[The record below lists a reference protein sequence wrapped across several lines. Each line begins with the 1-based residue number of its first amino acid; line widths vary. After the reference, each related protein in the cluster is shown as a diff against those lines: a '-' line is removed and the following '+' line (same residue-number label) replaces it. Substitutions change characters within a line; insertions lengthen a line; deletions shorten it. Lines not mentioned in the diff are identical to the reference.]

1 MDEKYKLI
9 KNECLNSN
17 TRNPIELILSIM
29 KKDYINIHGPEHHV
43 LDGSCFLTTMH
54 NAGVEFDL
62 DKALDEMIVRGQKM
76 PGATCGQW
84 GMCGSSASVGAALAI
99 VHETGPLSNNQY
111 YKDNLSYVSKALGK
125 LADVGGPRC
134 CKRNAFLSI
143 LTAIDFV
150 NEQYGIK
157 LTKQEVKCIFS
168 NKNKQCIGMRCPFYK
183 DESND

>member
-76 PGATCGQW
+76 WSMGNVWFFCFCW
-84 GMCGSSASVGAALAI
+84 SSI
-99 VHETGPLSNNQY
+99 SNY
-111 YKDNLSYVSKALGK
+111 S
-125 LADVGGPRC
+125 
-134 CKRNAFLSI
+134 
-143 LTAIDFV
+143 
-150 NEQYGIK
+150 
-157 LTKQEVKCIFS
+157 
-168 NKNKQCIGMRCPFYK
+168 
-183 DESND
+183 

>member
-1 MDEKYKLI
+1 
-9 KNECLNSN
+9 
-17 TRNPIELILSIM
+17 
-29 KKDYINIHGPEHHV
+29 
-43 LDGSCFLTTMH
+43 MH

-99 VHETGPLSNNQY
+99 IHETGPLSNNQY

-150 NEQYGIK
+150 NEQYGIE
-157 LTKQEVKCIFS
+157 LAKQEFKCIFS